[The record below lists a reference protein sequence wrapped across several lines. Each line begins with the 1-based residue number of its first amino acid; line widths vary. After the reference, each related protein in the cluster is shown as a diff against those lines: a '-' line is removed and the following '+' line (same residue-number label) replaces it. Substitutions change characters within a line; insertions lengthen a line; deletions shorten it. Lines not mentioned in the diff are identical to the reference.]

1 MITIKYFGMLAEQA
15 QCKQEQLDLKSLTL
29 KELIKDITEKHNM
42 NTLPFHVAVNQ
53 KLVQES
59 EDQALQLHDEIAFLP
74 PFAGG

>member
-1 MITIKYFGMLAEQA
+1 MITIKYFGMLAEQT
-15 QCKQEQLDLKSLTL
+15 QCSQEQVEYTELTL
-29 KELIKDITEKHNM
+29 SQLVQDIKEKYKFNQ
-42 NTLPFHVAVNQ
+42 LPFHIALNQ